1 MRFGVVVIINLFHS
15 QTMWLVDQRVNDA
28 GLGANCNQ
36 SEIHAP
42 TFPTTPKLLVLVA
55 MKGSMVPRE
64 KKIVERY
71 KKVATLTLVYGMITL
86 PVAVNL

>member
-1 MRFGVVVIINLFHS
+1 
-15 QTMWLVDQRVNDA
+15 
-28 GLGANCNQ
+28 
-36 SEIHAP
+36 
-42 TFPTTPKLLVLVA
+42 